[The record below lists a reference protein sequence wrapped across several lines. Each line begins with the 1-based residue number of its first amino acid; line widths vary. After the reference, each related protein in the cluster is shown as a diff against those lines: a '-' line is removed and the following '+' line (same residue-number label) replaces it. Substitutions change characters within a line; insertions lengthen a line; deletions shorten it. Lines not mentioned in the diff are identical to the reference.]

1 MNDDEQDIC
10 APPLPE
16 LNCDKDAIQSDG
28 FNSSDECEGED
39 IHELNAVIKPQDNQY
54 GEVKRCEITGKFLP
68 GTARGPGRPHGS
80 KGKLNK
86 TVVDTLS
93 AIWEKRGM
101 EVLEELADT
110 NPAALAAIVSRLVPA
125 DMVREAISGEEA
137 TEGASKDI
145 TIRLV
150 QQVEDNHALEDM
162 TSRLV
167 EGELLPKD
175 TTH

>member
-1 MNDDEQDIC
+1 MTWHSGCDITDMNDDIDDVN
-10 APPLPE
+10 P
-16 LNCDKDAIQSDG
+16 
-28 FNSSDECEGED
+28 
-39 IHELNAVIKPQDNQY
+39 VIKPQDNQY

-110 NPAALAAIVSRLVPA
+110 NPAALAAIVSRLVPQ
-125 DMVREAISGEEA
+125 DMVREAIDGDEA
-137 TEGASKDI
+137 KDKGNTDI

-150 QQVEDNHALEDM
+150 QQVQENQALEDM
-162 TSRLV
+162 TTRLV

>member
-1 MNDDEQDIC
+1 MDDIDDVNGDIQEPDM
-10 APPLPE
+10 PPS
-16 LNCDKDAIQSDG
+16 NGSDDV
-28 FNSSDECEGED
+28 N
-39 IHELNAVIKPQDNQY
+39 KPQAIA
-54 GEVKRCEITGKFLP
+54 GEAGAKVLRDPVTGKFLP

-86 TVVDTLS
+86 TVVETLS

-125 DMVREAISGEEA
+125 DMVREAIDGDEA
-137 TEGASKDI
+137 KKQDNTDI

-150 QQVEDNHALEDM
+150 TKVEDNHALTND
-162 TSRLV
+162 TPRLV
-167 EGELLPKD
+167 EGELMDDDAP
-175 TTH
+175 TVTH

>member
-1 MNDDEQDIC
+1 MSDDDIDDVN
-10 APPLPE
+10 P
-16 LNCDKDAIQSDG
+16 
-28 FNSSDECEGED
+28 
-39 IHELNAVIKPQDNQY
+39 VIKPQANASGD
-54 GEVKRCEITGKFLP
+54 VRRCELTGKFLP
-68 GTARGPGRPHGS
+68 GTAAGPGRPHGS

-86 TVVDTLS
+86 TVVETLS

-110 NPAALAAIVSRLVPA
+110 NPAALAAIVSRLVPQ
-125 DMVREAISGEEA
+125 DMVREAIDGEDA
-137 TEGASKDI
+137 KSSKNGDI

-150 QQVEDNHALEDM
+150 QTSDTNQALEDM

>member
-1 MNDDEQDIC
+1 MSDDDDMPI
-10 APPLPE
+10 
-16 LNCDKDAIQSDG
+16 
-28 FNSSDECEGED
+28 DEV
-39 IHELNAVIKPQDNQY
+39 NPVIKPQANAF

-93 AIWEKRGM
+93 AIWERRGM

-110 NPAALAAIVSRLVPA
+110 NPAALAAIVSRLVPQ
-125 DMVREAISGEEA
+125 DMVREAIDGDEA
-137 TEGASKDI
+137 KTSANTDI

-150 QQVEDNHALEDM
+150 QQVQDNQALTHD
-162 TSRLV
+162 TPRLV

-175 TTH
+175 TTQ

>member
-1 MNDDEQDIC
+1 MTNQFD
-10 APPLPE
+10 
-16 LNCDKDAIQSDG
+16 SDG
-28 FNSSDECEGED
+28 VNDMDHMSDD
-39 IHELNAVIKPQDNQY
+39 MDTDDVQDDVQNPDIKPQANAF

-110 NPAALAAIVSRLVPA
+110 NPAALAAIVSRLVPQ
-125 DMVREAISGEEA
+125 DMVREAIDGDEA
-137 TEGASKDI
+137 KDKGNTDI

-150 QQVEDNHALEDM
+150 QQVQENQALEDM
-162 TSRLV
+162 TTRLV

>member
-1 MNDDEQDIC
+1 MSDSYECDNEALPVAMSEDK
-10 APPLPE
+10 PL
-16 LNCDKDAIQSDG
+16 DKPVLRGPD
-28 FNSSDECEGED
+28 
-39 IHELNAVIKPQDNQY
+39 
-54 GEVKRCEITGKFLP
+54 GKFLP

-125 DMVREAISGEEA
+125 DMVREAITGDEA
-137 TEGASKDI
+137 KEKANTDI

-150 QQVEDNHALEDM
+150 QQVQENQALEDM
-162 TSRLV
+162 TTRLV
-167 EGELLPKD
+167 EGEIVD
-175 TTH
+175 DDEAIVTH

>member
-1 MNDDEQDIC
+1 MSDDDIDDVN
-10 APPLPE
+10 P
-16 LNCDKDAIQSDG
+16 
-28 FNSSDECEGED
+28 
-39 IHELNAVIKPQDNQY
+39 VIKPQANASGD
-54 GEVKRCEITGKFLP
+54 VRRCELTGKFLP
-68 GTARGPGRPHGS
+68 GTAAGPGRPHGS

-86 TVVDTLS
+86 TVVETLS

-125 DMVREAISGEEA
+125 DMVREAIDGDEA
-137 TEGASKDI
+137 KEKGNTDI

-150 QQVEDNHALEDM
+150 QQVQDNQALEDM

-167 EGELLPKD
+167 EGELLTKD

>member
-1 MNDDEQDIC
+1 MMNDD
-10 APPLPE
+10 
-16 LNCDKDAIQSDG
+16 
-28 FNSSDECEGED
+28 DEHID
-39 IHELNAVIKPQDNQY
+39 DVNPVIKPQANASGD
-54 GEVKRCEITGKFLP
+54 VRRCELTGKFLP
-68 GTARGPGRPHGS
+68 GTAAGPGRPHGS

-86 TVVDTLS
+86 TVVETLS

-125 DMVREAISGEEA
+125 DMVREAIDGDEA
-137 TEGASKDI
+137 KEKGNTDI

-150 QQVEDNHALEDM
+150 QQVQDNQALEDM

-167 EGELLPKD
+167 EGELLTKD

>member
-1 MNDDEQDIC
+1 MSDAFETDIDEVN
-10 APPLPE
+10 PV
-16 LNCDKDAIQSDG
+16 N
-28 FNSSDECEGED
+28 
-39 IHELNAVIKPQDNQY
+39 KPQANGS

-93 AIWEKRGM
+93 AIWERRGM
-101 EVLEELADT
+101 DVLEELADT
-110 NPAALAAIVSRLVPA
+110 NPAALAAIVSRLVPQ
-125 DMVREAISGEEA
+125 DMVREAIDGEDA
-137 TEGASKDI
+137 KSSKNGDI

-150 QQVEDNHALEDM
+150 QTSDTNQALEDM

>member
-1 MNDDEQDIC
+1 MNVIDDDDMPIDEV
-10 APPLPE
+10 
-16 LNCDKDAIQSDG
+16 
-28 FNSSDECEGED
+28 NS
-39 IHELNAVIKPQDNQY
+39 VIKPQANAS

-93 AIWEKRGM
+93 AIWERRGM

-110 NPAALAAIVSRLVPA
+110 NPAALAAIVSRLVPQ
-125 DMVREAISGEEA
+125 DMVREAIDGDEA
-137 TEGASKDI
+137 KTPANTDI

-150 QQVEDNHALEDM
+150 QQVQDNQALTHD
-162 TSRLV
+162 TPRLV
-167 EGELLPKD
+167 EGELVD
-175 TTH
+175 DEVVTH

>member
-1 MNDDEQDIC
+1 MMNDDDTDI
-10 APPLPE
+10 
-16 LNCDKDAIQSDG
+16 DG
-28 FNSSDECEGED
+28 VNP
-39 IHELNAVIKPQDNQY
+39 VIKPQANAS
-54 GEVKRCEITGKFLP
+54 GEVRRCEITGKFLP
-68 GTARGPGRPHGS
+68 GTAAGPGRPHGS

-93 AIWEKRGM
+93 AIWERRGM

-110 NPAALAAIVSRLVPA
+110 NPAALAAIVSRLVPQ
-125 DMVREAISGEEA
+125 DMVREAIDGEEA
-137 TEGASKDI
+137 KDKANTDI

-150 QQVEDNHALEDM
+150 QQVQDNQALEDM
-162 TSRLV
+162 TARLV

>member
-1 MNDDEQDIC
+1 MSDDDIQDVNDV
-10 APPLPE
+10 
-16 LNCDKDAIQSDG
+16 N
-28 FNSSDECEGED
+28 
-39 IHELNAVIKPQDNQY
+39 KPQAIA
-54 GEVKRCEITGKFLP
+54 GEAGAKVLRDPVTGKFLP

-86 TVVDTLS
+86 TVVETLS
-93 AIWEKRGM
+93 AIWERRGM

-110 NPAALAAIVSRLVPA
+110 NPAALAAIVSRLVPQ
-125 DMVREAISGEEA
+125 DMVREAIDGDEA
-137 TEGASKDI
+137 KEKANTDI

-150 QQVEDNHALEDM
+150 QQVQDNQALEDM

-167 EGELLPKD
+167 EGELLTKD

>member
-1 MNDDEQDIC
+1 M
-10 APPLPE
+10 
-16 LNCDKDAIQSDG
+16 
-28 FNSSDECEGED
+28 SSDHNDEVVTDASIADVHECNTEALPVEMS
-39 IHELNAVIKPQDNQY
+39 EEKPLDKPVLR
-54 GEVKRCEITGKFLP
+54 GPDGKFLP

-110 NPAALAAIVSRLVPA
+110 NPAALAAIVSRLVPQ
-125 DMVREAISGEEA
+125 DMVREAISGDEA
-137 TEGASKDI
+137 KEKANTDI

-150 QQVEDNHALEDM
+150 QQVQENQALEDM
-162 TSRLV
+162 TARLV
-167 EGELLPKD
+167 EGELLPKE

>member
-1 MNDDEQDIC
+1 MSDDDIQDVNDV
-10 APPLPE
+10 
-16 LNCDKDAIQSDG
+16 N
-28 FNSSDECEGED
+28 
-39 IHELNAVIKPQDNQY
+39 KPQAIA
-54 GEVKRCEITGKFLP
+54 GEAGAKVLRDPVTGKFLP

-86 TVVDTLS
+86 TVVETLS
-93 AIWEKRGM
+93 AIWERRGM

-110 NPAALAAIVSRLVPA
+110 NPAALAAIVSRLVPQ
-125 DMVREAISGEEA
+125 DMVREAIDGEEA
-137 TEGASKDI
+137 KDKANTDI

-150 QQVEDNHALEDM
+150 QQVQDNQALEDM
-162 TSRLV
+162 TTRLV

>member
-1 MNDDEQDIC
+1 MIDDDDMPI
-10 APPLPE
+10 
-16 LNCDKDAIQSDG
+16 
-28 FNSSDECEGED
+28 DEV
-39 IHELNAVIKPQDNQY
+39 NPVIKPQANAT
-54 GEVKRCEITGKFLP
+54 GEVKRCELTGKFLP

-93 AIWEKRGM
+93 AIWERRGM

-110 NPAALAAIVSRLVPA
+110 NPAALAAIVSRLVPQ
-125 DMVREAISGEEA
+125 DMVREAIAGDEA
-137 TEGASKDI
+137 KTSANTDI

-150 QQVEDNHALEDM
+150 QQVEGNQALEDM
-162 TSRLV
+162 TARLV
-167 EGELLPKD
+167 EGELLTKD

>member
-1 MNDDEQDIC
+1 MSDDETDNASEEMDSIHEDD
-10 APPLPE
+10 A
-16 LNCDKDAIQSDG
+16 AIQEPNDV
-28 FNSSDECEGED
+28 N
-39 IHELNAVIKPQDNQY
+39 KPQAIA
-54 GEVKRCEITGKFLP
+54 GEADAKVLRDPVTGKFLP

-110 NPAALAAIVSRLVPA
+110 NPAALAAIVSRLVPQ
-125 DMVREAISGEEA
+125 DMVREAISGEE
-137 TEGASKDI
+137 GKQQGNQDI

-150 QQVEDNHALEDM
+150 NKVEDNHALEDM

-167 EGELLPKD
+167 EGELMPKD
-175 TTH
+175 VH

>member
-1 MNDDEQDIC
+1 MKSNMIDENDSDTDSL
-10 APPLPE
+10 PLE
-16 LNCDKDAIQSDG
+16 MSDDKPLD
-28 FNSSDECEGED
+28 
-39 IHELNAVIKPQDNQY
+39 KPVLRGPD
-54 GEVKRCEITGKFLP
+54 GKFLP

-93 AIWEKRGM
+93 AIWERRGM

-110 NPAALAAIVSRLVPA
+110 NPAALAAIVSRLVPQ
-125 DMVREAISGEEA
+125 DMVREAISGDEA
-137 TEGASKDI
+137 TDKANTDI

-150 QQVEDNHALEDM
+150 QQVQENQALEDM
-162 TSRLV
+162 TTRLV
-167 EGELLPKD
+167 EGELLPKE

>member
-1 MNDDEQDIC
+1 MSDADDMPI
-10 APPLPE
+10 
-16 LNCDKDAIQSDG
+16 
-28 FNSSDECEGED
+28 DEV
-39 IHELNAVIKPQDNQY
+39 NPVNKPQANTA

-93 AIWEKRGM
+93 AIWERRGM

-110 NPAALAAIVSRLVPA
+110 NPAALAAIVSRLVPQ
-125 DMVREAISGEEA
+125 DMVREAIDGDEA
-137 TEGASKDI
+137 KTATNTDI

-150 QQVEDNHALEDM
+150 QQVQDNQALTHD
-162 TSRLV
+162 TPRLV
-167 EGELLPKD
+167 EGELVD
-175 TTH
+175 DEVVTH

>member
-1 MNDDEQDIC
+1 M
-10 APPLPE
+10 ASFFPAL
-16 LNCDKDAIQSDG
+16 
-28 FNSSDECEGED
+28 
-39 IHELNAVIKPQDNQY
+39 
-54 GEVKRCEITGKFLP
+54 
-68 GTARGPGRPHGS
+68 RGSRRPHGS

-86 TVVDTLS
+86 TVVETLS

-110 NPAALAAIVSRLVPA
+110 NPAALAAIVSRLVPQ
-125 DMVREAISGEEA
+125 DMVREAITGEE
-137 TEGASKDI
+137 GKQQGNQDI

-150 QQVEDNHALEDM
+150 NKVEDNHALEDM

-167 EGELLPKD
+167 EGELLPPD